1 MQEMEGRGVGG
12 GGKGWKRVEKGA
24 MGWKREG
31 GGGRGW
37 EGEGGGWSIIIES
50 ILLE

>member
-1 MQEMEGRGVGG
+1 MHGVVQGEGWEGV
-12 GGKGWKRVEKGA
+12 ENGA

-31 GGGRGW
+31 WGGRGW